1 MPKFI
6 LNYETISNNF
16 ARSPCPSCSPRDP
29 SSSPFGYCRIWK
41 IFTVYSIIHILHDFD
56 KRVSPYISR
65 FALHLWDNPIL
76 FAGWG
81 SVARWLTTSS
91 LRYLLGDLERMYF
104 TSRSGCR
111 IIHENWIPSNANCVR
126 LPKLRNILGVVK
138 RNPLFL
144 HEIEWKNNG
153 FLFIT
158 PNIKG

>member
-16 ARSPCPSCSPRDP
+16 ARSLCPSCSPRDP

-41 IFTVYSIIHILHDFD
+41 IFTVYSIIRILHDIWQTGIAIHFTFCFAFLGQ
-56 KRVSPYISR
+56 SYITCRMGERGTMVDYVITSAFARRSR
-65 FALHLWDNPIL
+65 TD
-76 FAGWG
+76 
-81 SVARWLTTSS
+81 
-91 LRYLLGDLERMYF
+91 F

-158 PNIKG
+158 SNIKG